1 MRPALAVIIGLYLS
15 SVTDIMNRLNE
26 KRDLSS
32 LIASIKQDLDVYNRS
47 ATGASA
53 GENILVKEL
62 EALVS
67 RPETVDVNRFR
78 QSVLSHKTTNPSL
91 MSAVA
96 KSYPLIDML
105 HESIYTPAGFT
116 KLLTD
121 PTRHI
126 CAETYGFFAWMF
138 NMNLYFMRMDERG
151 MYVPVLAAIREV
163 PGEPTKNALLINVDR
178 GHHELMGVKR
188 EGGLVQPIFLP
199 NDPIIMA
206 VEKAMPQSQVHR
218 SPMFAVGP
226 EIQGACSPR
235 PFQPLPSLAP
245 VMASVKT
252 GNLSIDQYNKIK
264 PILDKFNTE
273 IAKSLPEPG
282 KENYKAQ
289 LLTAGQSIAQLIG
302 KTPVAE
308 SDLVPSAPWMV
319 SRTSTGVPTPE
330 QPGNQ
335 LTRVVQAYQTQLP

>member
-1 MRPALAVIIGLYLS
+1 MYLS
-15 SVTDIMNRLNE
+15 SATDIMNRLNE
-26 KRDLSS
+26 KRDLSA

-47 ATGASA
+47 AAGASA
-53 GENILVKEL
+53 GESILVKEL

-78 QSVLSHKTTNPSL
+78 QSVLGHKTTNPSL
-91 MSAVA
+91 TSAIA

-116 KLLTD
+116 KLITD

-138 NMNLYFMRMDERG
+138 GMNLYFMRMDERG

-163 PGEPTKNALLINVDR
+163 AGEPTKNALLINVDR
-178 GHHELMGVKR
+178 GHHELMGIKR
-188 EGGLVQPIFLP
+188 ENGLVQPIFRP
-199 NDPIIMA
+199 DDPIIMA

-226 EIQGACSPR
+226 EIRGACSLSPR

-245 VMASVKT
+245 VMASVKV
-252 GNLSIDQYNKIK
+252 GNLSIDQYNKIR
-264 PILDKFNTE
+264 PILDKFNAE

-289 LLTAGQSIAQLIG
+289 LLTAGQSIAPLIG
-302 KTPVAE
+302 KAPVAE
-308 SDLVPSAPWMV
+308 SDLAPSAPWAV
-319 SRTSTGVPTPE
+319 SLTSTGVPTPE
-330 QPGNQ
+330 QPGDQ